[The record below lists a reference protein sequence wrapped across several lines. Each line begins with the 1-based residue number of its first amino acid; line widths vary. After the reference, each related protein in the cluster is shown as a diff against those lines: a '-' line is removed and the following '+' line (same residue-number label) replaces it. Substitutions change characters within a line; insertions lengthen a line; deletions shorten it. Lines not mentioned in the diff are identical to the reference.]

1 MSIHPCEIILF
12 NEKGRKLPGIPGS
25 PDEFNPHSCGQDA
38 VILVD
43 DVKST
48 PPYWCCYRHL
58 PTDYKRIL
66 RLQVL
71 RDLLSTL
78 ATEYLSTL
86 PSEHQLGDGVAGR
99 TIEPLDIRKVLDVSP
114 EEFWTGKVPTDERL
128 LDVVY
133 DILQANLAYLNQG
146 KKGTHLEHEDHEAYF
161 QQHVKLLRDLLAE
174 AHQ

>member
-1 MSIHPCEIILF
+1 MSTHPCEIIMF

-38 VILVD
+38 VIIVD
-43 DVKST
+43 DVEAT
-48 PPYWCCYRHL
+48 HPYWCCTRHL
-58 PTDYKRIL
+58 PTEYKRIL

-78 ATEYLSTL
+78 AAEYLSPL
-86 PSEHQLGDGVAGR
+86 PSEHQLGDRVTGR
-99 TIEPLDIRKVLDVSP
+99 TIEPLDIAKAFDVSP

-133 DILQANLAYLNQG
+133 DILQVNLAHLDHGRQ
-146 KKGTHLEHEDHEAYF
+146 GTHLEHTDHESYF
-161 QQHVKLLRDLLAE
+161 NQHVKLLRGLLAE
-174 AHQ
+174 AQQ

>member
-1 MSIHPCEIILF
+1 MSIYPCEIILF

-25 PDEFNPHSCGQDA
+25 PDEVNPHSCGQDA

-48 PPYWCCYRHL
+48 HPYWCCYRHL
-58 PTDYKRIL
+58 PTEYKRIL

-86 PSEHQLGDGVAGR
+86 PPEHQLGDRVTGR
-99 TIEPLDIRKVLDVSP
+99 TIR
-114 EEFWTGKVPTDERL
+114 
-128 LDVVY
+128 
-133 DILQANLAYLNQG
+133 
-146 KKGTHLEHEDHEAYF
+146 
-161 QQHVKLLRDLLAE
+161 
-174 AHQ
+174 